1 MALDFV
7 DDVPTKEMTQ
17 KVYGNLGYIRG
28 IDVFLNFI
36 PATSLE
42 SYTV

>member
-17 KVYGNLGYIRG
+17 KVDYIRG
-28 IDVFLNFI
+28 IEVFLNFI
-36 PATSLE
+36 PAMSLKSE
-42 SYTV
+42 AV